1 MIPPHVME
9 DHIEQVARVQLS
21 TQAVEV
27 QVRTAVRAELPRML
41 AVDDATRSQVH
52 AMIKEEIT
60 AVDADTPD
68 APSRESPKR
77 EVWSTR

>member
-1 MIPPHVME
+1 MTDAGIK
-9 DHIEQVARVQLS
+9 QVAHAQLS
-21 TQAVEV
+21 TQTVEA
-27 QVRTAVRAELPRML
+27 QVETAFRAELPRML
-41 AVDDATRSQVH
+41 AVDDAMRSQVRV
-52 AMIKEEIT
+52 MIKEEIT